1 MSAGTIGGA
10 HRVFDEAQGRGV
22 DAITL
27 AQADWPSGVR
37 PPAPIPRARPLG
49 TVGLLRALRANPLE
63 TWTREHFEKPI
74 VTNGLAFA
82 RVVVV
87 NDPSAIRQVLLEN
100 TANYRKD
107 TLTLRILSA
116 GLTNGLLTAEGEQW
130 RVQRRTLAPMFTRRT
145 VMNFAPAMAEAA
157 AALVARWDQLP
168 NGAIVDV
175 AAEVTRV
182 TLDVLRRTIFSDG
195 LGSDPEEFRAVMA
208 TYFNTIGRIDPFDV
222 LNLPDF
228 VPRLSRVRARSTLRF
243 FDSAVDT
250 IIATR
255 RRNLA
260 TDPASV
266 PRDILTLLLEAQDP
280 ETGRGMTEAE
290 VRANIITFIA
300 AGHETTSNSLAWSI
314 FLLSQSP
321 QWRARVAAEADRELA
336 GPIEGMAE
344 RLVETR
350 AVIEE
355 AIRLYPPIVAMSR
368 AALGPDTLAG
378 HPVGRGTMVVI
389 APYVLHRHRLLWD
402 RPDQFDPSRF
412 LPDVRDKIDRYAYLP
427 FGAGPRICIGNG
439 FALQEAT
446 IVLAT
451 IMHGFDLQLS
461 PDHAVWPLQRV
472 TLRPA
477 GGLPMVVSRR
487 HGR

>member
-1 MSAGTIGGA
+1 MSFAGVGSSK
-10 HRVFDEAQGRGV
+10 RLQ
-22 DAITL
+22 
-27 AQADWPSGVR
+27 
-37 PPAPIPRARPLG
+37 PPAPQPRAKPLG
-49 TVGLLRALRANPLE
+49 TFGLLRALRDNPLE
-63 TWTREHFEKPI
+63 TWTSEHFEKPI
-74 VTNGLAFA
+74 VTSGLALA
-82 RVVVV
+82 PVVVI
-87 NDPSAIRQVLLEN
+87 NEPSAIRRVLLEN
-100 TANYRKD
+100 APNYRKD
-107 TLTLRILSA
+107 ALTLRILSA

-130 RVQRRTLAPMFTRRT
+130 RVQRRTLAPMFSRRT
-145 VMNFAPAMAEAA
+145 VINFAPAMMEAA
-157 AALVARWDQLP
+157 AALVCRWDQLP
-168 NGAIVDV
+168 DGTLVDV
-175 AAEVTRV
+175 AAELTRV

-195 LGSDPEEFRAVMA
+195 LGGDPEEFRTVMA
-208 TYFNTIGRIDPFDV
+208 TYFDRIGQIDPFDV
-222 LNLPDF
+222 FNLPDY
-228 VPRLSRVRARSTLRF
+228 VPRLSRLRARSTLRF
-243 FDSAVDT
+243 FDSAVDR

-260 TDPASV
+260 ANSAGV

-280 ETGRGMTEAE
+280 ETGRGMSEAE

-321 QWRARVAAEADRELA
+321 QWRERVSVEVDRELP
-336 GPIEGMAE
+336 GPVEGLAE

-368 AALGPDTLAG
+368 AAVGPDELAG
-378 HPVGRGTMVVI
+378 QRIKRGAMVVI

-402 RPDQFDPSRF
+402 RPDEFDPGRF
-412 LPDVRDKIDRYAYLP
+412 LPSVRDRIDRYAYLP

-446 IVLAT
+446 IVLAA
-451 IMHGFDLQLS
+451 IMNCFDLRLAL
-461 PDHAVWPLQRV
+461 DHAVWPQQRV

-477 GGLPMVVSRR
+477 GGLPMMVSHRASRR
-487 HGR
+487 

>member
-1 MSAGTIGGA
+1 MILMRSIGARRRRVDTMSWAEVGAPIG
-10 HRVFDEAQGRGV
+10 
-22 DAITL
+22 L
-27 AQADWPSGVR
+27 R
-37 PPAPIPRARPLG
+37 PPAPMPRAEPLG
-49 TVGLLRALRANPLE
+49 TVGLLRALRSNPLE
-63 TWTREHFEKPI
+63 TWTREHFEKTI
-74 VTNGLAFA
+74 VTSGLGFA
-82 RVVVV
+82 QVIVVSE
-87 NDPSAIRQVLLEN
+87 PAAIHRILLEN

-116 GLTNGLLTAEGEQW
+116 GLTNGLLTAEGDQW
-130 RVQRRTLAPMFTRRT
+130 RIQRRTLAPMFTRRT
-145 VMNFAPAMAEAA
+145 VTSFAPAMSQAA
-157 AALVARWDQLP
+157 AALVARWHRLP
-168 NGAIVDV
+168 MGAVVDV

-195 LGSDPEEFRAVMA
+195 LGSDPEEFRGAMA
-208 TYFNTIGRIDPFDV
+208 TYFDTIGQIDPFDV

-228 VPRLSRVRARSTLRF
+228 VPRLSRLRARSTLRF
-243 FDSAVDT
+243 FDAAVDT
-250 IIATR
+250 IINTR

-260 TDPASV
+260 ADPSSV

-280 ETGRGMTEAE
+280 ETGRGMSEAE

-300 AGHETTSNSLAWSI
+300 AGHETTSNSLAWAI

-321 QWRARVAAEADRELA
+321 EWRARVIAEAERELSS
-336 GPIEGMAE
+336 PIEGVAE

-355 AIRLYPPIVAMSR
+355 AIRLYPPIVAISR
-368 AALGPDTLAG
+368 AALGPDALAG
-378 HPVGRGTMVVI
+378 HPIRRGTMVVI

-402 RPDQFDPSRF
+402 RPDVFDPDRF
-412 LPDVRDKIDRYAYLP
+412 LPAGRDKIDRYAYLP

-451 IMHGFDLQLS
+451 IMQGFDLQLC
-461 PDHAVWPLQRV
+461 PGHAVWPLQRV

-477 GGLPMVVSRR
+477 GGLPMAVRR
-487 HGR
+487 RSAR